1 MTIEMLRKFL
11 AWCTV
16 LNMGLLVFWWLLFMV
31 ARDWIYR
38 YHGRWFKLTTETFDA
53 IHYSGMAGFKILIF
67 FFNLVPYL
75 VLRFFF

>member
-38 YHGRWFKLTTETFDA
+38 THGRWFKLSAERFDA
-53 IHYSGMAGFKILIF
+53 IHYGGMAVVKILIF
-67 FFNLVPYL
+67 IFNLVPYL

>member
-31 ARDWIYR
+31 ARDWIYTT
-38 YHGRWFKLTTETFDA
+38 HSKWFKLSAERFDA
-53 IHYSGMAGFKILIF
+53 IHYLGMAVVKILIF
-67 FFNLVPYL
+67 IFNLVPYL